1 MTILAESVPL
11 TGAGN
16 VSDER
21 WRERALREQ
30 EAALPKGSVLVT
42 CFAPF
47 GAGGLGRHLQEIVEA
62 MRRAGNAPAYICEPS
77 PGAAPGGGGRGRGL
91 QRRLLAPI
99 VRLSPAWQ
107 MWSACVDFDRFAAR
121 RLSHAENL
129 IAFNG
134 TALTQFS
141 RAAAHGISSRA
152 LVSATAHVRTVVRQ
166 HELAY
171 TRYPL
176 ERSWATRMV
185 ARNLAEYERAERIYV
200 SSRRVWESFIAEGVP
215 EERLARFPL
224 TPGERFAGSGSTR
237 ALSGRTQRGG
247 SGAFEVLYIG
257 SLSVVKGVPLLV
269 DAFARLA
276 HRDMRLVLLGGWAT
290 RGMRRFIERAI
301 ARDPRIEVRLGDPL
315 PRIRAA
321 QLYVHPSYDDGFG
334 YAPTEALAAG
344 VPAVVSDSTGM
355 KELVVSGR
363 NGLVVPTGDLDALT
377 AAIDTAYRG
386 ELLRG

>member
-1 MTILAESVPL
+1 
-11 TGAGN
+11 
-16 VSDER
+16 
-21 WRERALREQ
+21 
-30 EAALPKGSVLVT
+30 
-42 CFAPF
+42 
-47 GAGGLGRHLQEIVEA
+47 
-62 MRRAGNAPAYICEPS
+62 
-77 PGAAPGGGGRGRGL
+77 
-91 QRRLLAPI
+91 
-99 VRLSPAWQ
+99 
-107 MWSACVDFDRFAAR
+107 
-121 RLSHAENL
+121 
-129 IAFNG
+129 
-134 TALTQFS
+134 
-141 RAAAHGISSRA
+141 
-152 LVSATAHVRTVVRQ
+152 
-166 HELAY
+166 
-171 TRYPL
+171 
-176 ERSWATRMV
+176 
-185 ARNLAEYERAERIYV
+185 
-200 SSRRVWESFIAEGVP
+200 
-215 EERLARFPL
+215 
-224 TPGERFAGSGSTR
+224 
-237 ALSGRTQRGG
+237 
-247 SGAFEVLYIG
+247 
-257 SLSVVKGVPLLV
+257 VPLLV